1 MVRVQGYT
9 VASLKE
15 RNARYLL
22 AVSYHALPT
31 RVISFHVALFMEVLV
46 PVVPLWSYHWA
57 FDGWR
62 IYCDGSSIFSA
73 YVSREILGDGRE
85 GRTPMAWHFPVW

>member
-1 MVRVQGYT
+1 MVRVQGYI

-22 AVSYHALPT
+22 AVPYHALPT

-62 IYCDGSSIFSA
+62 IYCDGSSIFWVI
-73 YVSREILGDGRE
+73 VSSNLFRDGRE
-85 GRTPMAWHFPVW
+85 GRKPLAWHIAV